1 MLGYIVIPKDNRPV
15 EIVILLVVALGGMA
29 AFFAGAVLLYFYLR
43 SGRERDY
50 YDDEPAVYGNLVQC
64 PHCGYMN
71 PLDSAACLNCRQP
84 LPRPAGYPAPA
95 SYAAPAPQ
103 TRMVPT
109 PAPGVNPHRCPA
121 RPHSSARC
129 PTSAP
134 RRRPRRARP
143 VPNRPGMPHLARR
156 RARRVQGQ
164 TAVVARVDT
173 LVGRSTVCDVR
184 ITIRVSRRHFQIA
197 SPTARSSCK
206 IRAARG
212 ARASTASRSKLSA
225 CTAAIA
231 SRWATELI
239 FHVEA

>member
-1 MLGYIVIPKDNRPV
+1 M

-71 PLDSAACLNCRQP
+71 PLESAACLNCRQP

-109 PAPGVNPHRCPA
+109 PAPGVNPP
-121 RPHSSARC
+121 PVPSAASLERTM
-129 PTSAP
+129 PGQRSQAAPAP
-134 RRRPRRARP
+134 RPAP
-143 VPNRPGMPHLARR
+143 VPNRPAGMPHTWLEGARG
-156 RARRVQGQ
+156 AFQGQ
-164 TAVVARVDT
+164 TAVVAQVDT
-173 LVGRSTVCDVR
+173 LVGRSTVCDVQ
-184 ITIRVSRRHFQIA
+184 IYDPKVSRRHFQIRFA
-197 SPTARSSCK
+197 NGAFFLQDQGST
-206 IRAARG
+206 RG
-212 ARASTASRSKLSA
+212 TRINGEQVKAQRLHNGDRITLGDS
-225 CTAAIA
+225 
-231 SRWATELI
+231 ELI

>member
-1 MLGYIVIPKDNRPV
+1 V
-15 EIVILLVVALGGMA
+15 EIVILFVVALGGMA

-71 PLDSAACLNCRQP
+71 PLESAACLNCRQP

-109 PAPGVNPHRCPA
+109 PAPGVNPP
-121 RPHSSARC
+121 PVPSAASLERTM
-129 PTSAP
+129 PGQRSQAAPAP
-134 RRRPRRARP
+134 RPAP
-143 VPNRPGMPHLARR
+143 VPNRPAGMPHTWLKGARG
-156 RARRVQGQ
+156 AFQGQ
-164 TAVVARVDT
+164 TAVVAQVDT
-173 LVGRSTVCDVR
+173 LVGRSTVCDVQ
-184 ITIRVSRRHFQIA
+184 IYDPKVSRRHFQIRFA
-197 SPTARSSCK
+197 NGAFCLQDQGST
-206 IRAARG
+206 RG
-212 ARASTASRSKLSA
+212 TRINGEQLKAQRLHNGDRITLGDS
-225 CTAAIA
+225 
-231 SRWATELI
+231 ELI